1 MPDKRSKSDKYLK
14 YSGLAM
20 QLFGLNLMAILIGRW
35 ADQKLELEK
44 GYISMILILL
54 FNIGFFYGLYI
65 DLTRKEED
73 DD

>member
-1 MPDKRSKSDKYLK
+1 MPDKRPKSDRYLK

-54 FNIGFFYGLYI
+54 FNIGFFYGLYL

>member
-1 MPDKRSKSDKYLK
+1 MSAKRSNNKSYLK

-20 QLFGLNLMAILIGRW
+20 QLFGLNLMAILIGKW
-35 ADQKLELEK
+35 ADKQLELEK
-44 GYISMILILL
+44 GYISMALILF

-73 DD
+73 DE